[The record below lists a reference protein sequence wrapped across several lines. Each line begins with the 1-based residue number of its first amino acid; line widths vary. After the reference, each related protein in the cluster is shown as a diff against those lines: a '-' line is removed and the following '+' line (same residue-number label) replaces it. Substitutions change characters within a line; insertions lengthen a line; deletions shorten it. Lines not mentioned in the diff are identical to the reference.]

1 MLEEAKFFGIT
12 KVIEQLEVVVEVGGT
27 DCCSLHSCSPQVLQF
42 FCVLHNM
49 ARNVFSCHVTGIS
62 YLSVC
67 VRCVCV
73 QAEKLS
79 QAGRLSRKEFI
90 QMIGCTSS
98 PSVLRCQGLDL
109 RAMDL
114 SHLDLQSVNFSHA
127 DLRQCNLVGA
137 NLSNCCMEYANLE
150 GGTLDVSGV
159 MAQVAMNVVMVCN
172 VNCSSWQLCCNTA
185 NWLCLQWSSC
195 VGVVICS
202 SLLMLKGAILQC
214 VDLSKTKLDHASL
227 KGCNFDKRLDAVTHM
242 VGEWR

>member
-1 MLEEAKFFGIT
+1 M
-12 KVIEQLEVVVEVGGT
+12 IEQLEAVVEVGRT
-27 DCCSLHSCSPQVLQF
+27 DCCSVHSCSPQVLQF
-42 FCVLHNM
+42 FCVLHSI
-49 ARNVFSCHVTGIS
+49 ALDFFSCHVTCITH
-62 YLSVC
+62 LSIC
-67 VRCVCV
+67 VRLCV

-98 PSVLRCQGLDL
+98 SSVLRCQGLDL

-159 MAQVAMNVVMVCN
+159 MTRVAMNVVMVCN
-172 VNCSSWQLCCNTA
+172 VDCSSWR
-185 NWLCLQWSSC
+185 
-195 VGVVICS
+195 
-202 SLLMLKGAILQC
+202 LL
-214 VDLSKTKLDHASL
+214 
-227 KGCNFDKRLDAVTHM
+227 
-242 VGEWR
+242 